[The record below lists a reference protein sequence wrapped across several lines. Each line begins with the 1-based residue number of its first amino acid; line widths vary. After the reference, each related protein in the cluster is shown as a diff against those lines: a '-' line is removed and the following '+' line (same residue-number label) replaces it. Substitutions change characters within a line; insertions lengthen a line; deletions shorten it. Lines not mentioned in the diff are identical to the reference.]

1 MKDLKQEVAAQ
12 ILEAIKNP
20 DSELDEKVTAFTNYV
35 KLIQYLLAHSY
46 FEVGDQ
52 VVLEEIVR
60 EEINIIIKSQDPN
73 YFSLNDTWDQIRVE
87 TLVSI
92 EEYGGKN
99 APSVDLKQILL

>member
-1 MKDLKQEVAAQ
+1 M
-12 ILEAIKNP
+12 
-20 DSELDEKVTAFTNYV
+20 
-35 KLIQYLLAHSY
+35 AHSY

-52 VVLEEIVR
+52 AVLEEIVR
-60 EEINIIIKSQDPN
+60 EEINIIIKSQDPA

-99 APSVDLKQILL
+99 APEVDLKQILL